1 MSSLIRFQPAVT
13 TLSDL
18 FEEALSGNFFSRWN
32 RELDERCYPNVDII
46 EGKDTYLIKADMPGL
61 DKKDIKVEVENGV
74 LTISGEKKEEKVE
87 QDKNHYYHLE
97 RSFGSF
103 CRSFKLP
110 DNVTSEQVDAKYAN
124 GVLEL
129 TLKKME
135 AAKPK
140 AIEVKVD

>member
-32 RELDERCYPNVDII
+32 REVDERCYPNVDIV
-46 EGKDTYLIKADMPGL
+46 EGKDDYRIKADMPGL

-74 LTISGEKKEEKVE
+74 LTISGEKKEENME
-87 QDKNHYYHLE
+87 RDKNHYYHLE
-97 RSFGSF
+97 RSYGTFS
-103 CRSFKLP
+103 RSFKLP
-110 DNVTSEQVDAKYAN
+110 ENVSGEQVDAKYVS

-129 TLKKME
+129 TLKKAE
-135 AAKPK
+135 VAKPK
-140 AIEVKVD
+140 AIEVKVE

>member
-13 TLSDL
+13 SLSDI
-18 FEEALSGNFFSRWN
+18 FDEALTGNFFSRWN
-32 RELDERCYPNVDII
+32 RELPETAYPNVDIV
-46 EGKDTYLIKADMPGL
+46 ESKDGFHIKADMPGL

-87 QDKNHYYHLE
+87 QEKNHYYHME
-97 RSFGSF
+97 RTYGSF

-110 DNVTSEQVDAKYAN
+110 DNVSSENVDAKYVS

-129 TLKKME
+129 TLKKIE

-140 AIEVKVD
+140 SIEVKVE